1 MATANELVGRM
12 GASLRRARRG
22 RGLTLR
28 ELSAKSGLSEAFLSR
43 LERGQAS
50 TSIANLIRITG
61 IIGIALGDLFDG
73 GEPGP
78 QPPGY
83 VVTRAA
89 QRRMPSEI
97 AATGYTYEPLVTGWD
112 GQRVDAFVL
121 TFPIR
126 NRADVMTAHEGE
138 ELVYVLQGQIVFQ
151 LGGEEIPLGVGDC
164 IYFKGDIPHMGRNVG
179 DVDAKVLMVTAP
191 GRGPGREFGWWKAPA
206 IRPRPR
212 RRAR

>member
-1 MATANELVGRM
+1 MTTANELVGRM

-28 ELSAKSGLSEAFLSR
+28 ELSAKSGLSEPFLSR

-73 GEPGP
+73 GAAGP

-89 QRRMPSEI
+89 QRHAPREI

-138 ELVYVLQGQIVFQ
+138 ELVYVLQGRIVFQ
-151 LGGEEIPLGVGDC
+151 LGGEEIPLSVGDC

-191 GRGPGREFGWWKAPA
+191 GRGPGREFGWWKTPA
-206 IRPRPR
+206 IRPRPS